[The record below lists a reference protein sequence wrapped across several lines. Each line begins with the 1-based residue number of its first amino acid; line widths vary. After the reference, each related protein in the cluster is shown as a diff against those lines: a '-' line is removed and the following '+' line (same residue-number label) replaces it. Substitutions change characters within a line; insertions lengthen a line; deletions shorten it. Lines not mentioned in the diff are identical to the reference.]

1 MAKIKIAGN
10 VFVVESAC
18 TREDIKLAGKYDN
31 KVLTLVDENKKPYFA
46 IGYGDKGSLN
56 RLGIVFDS
64 ETQSGDSVACV
75 TLPLPEGGGDA
86 KKRVAE
92 YIGTA
97 LRDLELVEAQVAEKI
112 EDIKVT
118 EAATM
123 DAIVAV

>member
-18 TREDIKLAGKYDN
+18 TKEEIKLAGKYDN
-31 KVLTLVDENKKPYFA
+31 KVLTLFDENKKPCFA
-46 IGYGDKGSLN
+46 VGYGDKGSLN
-56 RLGIVFDS
+56 RFGIVFDS

-75 TLPLPEGGGDA
+75 TLPLPEGSGDA

-92 YIGTA
+92 YIGTS
-97 LRDLELVEAQVAEKI
+97 LRDLELVEAQVADKI
-112 EDIKVT
+112 ADIKLT

>member
-18 TREDIKLAGKYDN
+18 TKEEIKLASKYDN
-31 KVLTLVDENKKPYFA
+31 KVLSLIDENKKPYFA
-46 IGYGDKGSLN
+46 VAYGDKGSLN
-56 RLGIVFDS
+56 RYGIVFDS
-64 ETQSGDSVACV
+64 ETQSGDPVACV
-75 TLPLPEGGGDA
+75 TLPLPEGCGDA

-97 LRDLELVEAQVAEKI
+97 LRDLELVEAQVADKI
-112 EDIKVT
+112 ADIEVV